1 MWVWLNL
8 TYSTDK
14 IYSMNWRTREI
25 FFVFLFCFLV
35 SGIQMGSG
43 EEHRLDAHKKLLIG
57 LIISSSSLGI
67 IILICF
73 GFWMYC
79 RKKAPKPIK
88 IPGNFIIL

>member
-1 MWVWLNL
+1 
-8 TYSTDK
+8 
-14 IYSMNWRTREI
+14 
-25 FFVFLFCFLV
+25 
-35 SGIQMGSG
+35 MGSG

-67 IILICF
+67 VILICF